1 MIPIAF
7 PHFPIKEIITKYNK
21 IKSEQA
27 SDLRHYVSYKN
38 YHYFVIFNILL
49 FLTKTLAHYE
59 IVLEMFTRMLVSFNE
74 KILEASNQ
82 PFQNFK
88 SNGKTADK
96 QLKYFMHEYKKVSHL
111 EKLYP
116 FPKIDKALYNV
127 PG

>member
-1 MIPIAF
+1 M
-7 PHFPIKEIITKYNK
+7 
-21 IKSEQA
+21 
-27 SDLRHYVSYKN
+27 
-38 YHYFVIFNILL
+38 IFNILL
-49 FLTKTLAHYE
+49 FLPKFLAHYE
-59 IVLEMFTRMLVSFNE
+59 IVLEMFTRMFVSFNE

-96 QLKYFMHEYKKVSHL
+96 QLKYFMHEYKKVSYL